1 MSTNQIR
8 KWGNSAAIR
17 LSSEALNQA
26 CFSVDQIVSIKASKG
41 RIIIEA
47 VQPAYDLDKMLAS
60 VEKSPRTQYQPHTK
74 RIGAEIIKW

>member
-17 LSSEALNQA
+17 LSSAVLNQA
-26 CFSVDQIVSIKASKG
+26 CLSVDQPVTIKASKG

-60 VEKSPRTQYQPHTK
+60 IKKDSRRQYQPHIK